1 VCRRPWNLIRVMPA
15 QGEMTVETGHT
26 GAATA
31 DAVVVGAGA
40 VGLAAAWS
48 AARRGLRVVVLEASE
63 PGAGATGV
71 AAGMLAPVTEAD
83 FGEREHVELNLAG
96 ARAWPSFARELEA
109 ASGAVIGYRATG
121 TLTVAVDR
129 DDAELLHRMHSLQR
143 ELGLDAEWLAGSACR
158 RLEPGLAPRVAGGIL
173 APADHQVA
181 PRALIAALASA
192 FTAAGG
198 ELRRGVRV
206 LGLETGPEG
215 VEAVLLEDGDRLPA
229 SAVVLAAG
237 AESGRLDVPPAA
249 RVPVRPVKGQIV
261 RLRARAGAPLPA
273 ARVIRTPAVYAVPR
287 ADGRLV
293 VGATVEEQGFDVSV
307 TAGGVLELL
316 RRGYEALPGISELE
330 LAEARA
336 GLRPAAPDNGPIV
349 GESAVGGLVW
359 ATGHWRNGILLAPI
373 TGEAVAAL
381 LAGDEPP
388 PEFAPFSPGRFADH
402 AAEVTH

>member
-1 VCRRPWNLIRVMPA
+1 
-15 QGEMTVETGHT
+15 MTVETGHK

-48 AARRGLRVVVLEASE
+48 AARRGLRVVVVEASE

-83 FGEREHVELNLAG
+83 FGEPELVELNLAG
-96 ARAWPSFARELEA
+96 ARAWPSFTRELEA
-109 ASGAVIGYRATG
+109 ASGTATGYRATG

-129 DDAELLHRMHSLQR
+129 DDAELLHRMHGLQR

-158 RLEPGLAPRVAGGIL
+158 RMEPGLAPRVAGGIL

-198 ELRRGVRV
+198 ELRSGARM
-206 LGLETGPEG
+206 LGLETGPGG
-215 VEAVLLEDGDRLPA
+215 VEAVLLEGGDRLPA
-229 SAVVLAAG
+229 RAVVLATG
-237 AESGRLDVPPAA
+237 AESGRLEVPEAA
-249 RVPVRPVKGQIV
+249 RVPVRPVKGQIL
-261 RLRARAGAPLPA
+261 RLRARTGAPLPS
-273 ARVIRTPAVYAVPR
+273 ARVIRTPEVYAVPR

-316 RRGYEALPGISELE
+316 RRAYECLPAISELE
-330 LAEARA
+330 LVEARA

-349 GESAVGGLVW
+349 GEGAVGGLVW

-388 PEFAPFSPGRFADH
+388 PEFAPFSPRRFANH
-402 AAEVTH
+402 AAGVAH

>member
-1 VCRRPWNLIRVMPA
+1 MPA

-48 AARRGLRVVVLEASE
+48 AARRGLRVVVVDASE

-83 FGEREHVELNLAG
+83 FGERELIELNLAG
-96 ARAWPSFARELEA
+96 ARVWPSFARELEA
-109 ASGAVIGYRATG
+109 ESGTATGYRATG
-121 TLTVAVDR
+121 TLTIAVDR
-129 DDAELLHRMHSLQR
+129 DDAERLHRMHDLQR

-158 RLEPGLAPRVAGGIL
+158 RLEPGLAPGVAGGIL
-173 APADHQVA
+173 APSDHQVV

-198 ELRRGVRV
+198 ELRRGSRMI
-206 LGLETGPEG
+206 GLETGPEG
-215 VEAVLLEDGDRLPA
+215 VEAVHLEGGARLV
-229 SAVVLAAG
+229 SRAVVLATG
-237 AESGRLDVPPAA
+237 AESGRVEVPEAA
-249 RVPVRPVKGQIV
+249 RVPVRPVKGQIL
-261 RLRARAGAPLPA
+261 RLRARANASLPA
-273 ARVIRTPAVYAVPR
+273 ARVIRTPEVYAVPR

-316 RRGYEALPGISELE
+316 RRAYDAMPGISELDFV
-330 LAEARA
+330 EARA

-349 GESAVGGLVW
+349 GESAVGGVVW

-381 LAGDEPP
+381 LAGEEPL
-388 PEFAPFSPGRFADH
+388 PEFAPFSPRRFAGH
-402 AAEVTH
+402 AAEVAR